1 MIRVE
6 DNYFIVELL
15 LSWTISRDRD
25 FFFFCFFFSYISP
38 TQKVDSLL
46 VQRNKKRK
54 KKMKDIN
61 TKCLDYKTVII
72 ELSTKKRRRDLYI
85 VKINIVMNM
94 DIFLN

>member
-1 MIRVE
+1 
-6 DNYFIVELL
+6 
-15 LSWTISRDRD
+15 
-25 FFFFCFFFSYISP
+25 
-38 TQKVDSLL
+38 
-46 VQRNKKRK
+46 
-54 KKMKDIN
+54 MKDIN